1 MDNVLLRFPHLGEQ
15 IFNELEDESLAN
27 CHQLTRPCRLFLED
41 QKFFWIRVIKK
52 LLDDPRF
59 GANDRNIMINKVLLK
74 FQSDSVRNIGTTIR
88 EFCTINRSISR
99 GQALLHF
106 AAMSGENDIV
116 KNLSNEH
123 WFNQLPNQTDNRGRT
138 PLHFAAKNGHFEVF
152 KFIWKDQKK
161 KMCKEKN
168 PEDHMELTPLHFA
181 AQMGHV
187 EICTLIFRRLK
198 HIGSTKSLGLTPLH
212 FAAEGGHL
220 EVCKLFI
227 NAKKP

>member
-1 MDNVLLRFPHLGEQ
+1 M
-15 IFNELEDESLAN
+15 
-27 CHQLTRPCRLFLED
+27 
-41 QKFFWIRVIKK
+41 
-52 LLDDPRF
+52 
-59 GANDRNIMINKVLLK
+59 
-74 FQSDSVRNIGTTIR
+74 
-88 EFCTINRSISR
+88 
-99 GQALLHF
+99 HF
-106 AAMSGENDIV
+106 AAMSGEIDIV

-187 EICTLIFRRLK
+187 EICKFISSRLK
-198 HIGSTKSLGLTPLH
+198 HIGSKKSYG
-212 FAAEGGHL
+212 
-220 EVCKLFI
+220 
-227 NAKKP
+227 